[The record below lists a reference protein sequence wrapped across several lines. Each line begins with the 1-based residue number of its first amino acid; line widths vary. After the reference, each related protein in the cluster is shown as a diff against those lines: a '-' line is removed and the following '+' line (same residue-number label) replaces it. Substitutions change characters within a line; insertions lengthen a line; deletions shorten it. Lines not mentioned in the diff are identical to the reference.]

1 MLAALVGERIVV
13 LGLGNGR
20 SKRSKRSKKK
30 KKKWLTVVVGV
41 VGSRICCCCS

>member
-1 MLAALVGERIVV
+1 MLAVLVGERIVV

-30 KKKWLTVVVGV
+30 WLIVVVGV
-41 VGSRICCCCS
+41 VG